1 MLFVF
6 LLLHLEMTASSTM
19 CTPITKYAKPKD
31 SSDLRGQLIFLLKYE
46 YIGWVIFSAFS
57 LYGDVICI

>member
-1 MLFVF
+1 MLFFF

-19 CTPITKYAKPKD
+19 CSPVTKYAKPKD

-46 YIGWVIFSAFS
+46 YIGWVIFF
-57 LYGDVICI
+57 IW